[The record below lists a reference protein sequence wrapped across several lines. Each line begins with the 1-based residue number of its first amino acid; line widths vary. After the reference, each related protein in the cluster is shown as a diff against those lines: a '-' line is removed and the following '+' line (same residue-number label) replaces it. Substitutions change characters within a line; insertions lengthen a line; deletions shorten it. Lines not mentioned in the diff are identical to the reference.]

1 MNEQE
6 STRARILGV
15 LIQDARVH
23 AGRSAADCAQLLGMS
38 PETFAKAERGEY
50 IISLPELEVLAIY
63 LDVPMAHF
71 WGSQTLGTPKRPDYQ
86 TLLMLRHKIIG
97 GLLRRARLETGK
109 SEEQLAAEASITPD
123 ELREY
128 ELGHKMVPILE
139 LERLGRALGVS
150 LAYFVDD
157 DRGPLGRHEN
167 EQKMR
172 RYFNELPPDV
182 KAFVVEPVNIGYLE
196 TAIRLSQLDVYRL
209 RQIAEGLLDI
219 TL

>member
-15 LIQDARVH
+15 LIQDARLH
-23 AGRSAADCAQLLGMS
+23 AGRSVADCAQLLGMS

-109 SEEQLAAEASITPD
+109 SEEQLAAEASISPAQ
-123 ELREY
+123 LREY

-150 LAYFVDD
+150 LSYFVDD